1 MDAVLSFLAK
11 DALALRYDLTVEG
24 LDRIVAKG
32 TERILLLPNHPA
44 LVDPLILAAHLLKDL
59 HPVFLADSQQ
69 IDRPV
74 LRWVAK
80 KYGVRP
86 LPDVKEFG
94 SAARAEVER
103 ALADMAALLS
113 NGRNVVLYPSGHI
126 YRSRNEDLR
135 GNSAAFRLIRAVAGL
150 RVVLVRQT
158 GLWGS
163 SFGWASGAEPD
174 VARVLRAGV
183 GAMLASGVLLTPRRP
198 VKIEL
203 FEPEDLPTGSRDELN
218 EYLESFYNAEAQPN
232 TYVPRSFWERGGVEV
247 RPEPVYDD
255 RARDT
260 DGVPEGVRQIVQGH
274 LGDLTGRSDFDD
286 RQELSRDLGLDSLA
300 RAELLAWIEQQFG
313 HHVSRA
319 TSLETVGDVLPA
331 WMNYMDQAPR
341 EFSCNCLYWTIPDVD
356 AFPPEARNVDIVAIS
371 GVHIGPLDEA
381 AEALQPLRELGEP
394 VLDLSGEYPFTA
406 VQAIFDWVFPKN
418 QLYNYWKS
426 LYGDPISDEAAD
438 VIYEWVQQRPTN
450 MIMFDIWAMGGAI
463 TDVAAEDSAMGDRSA
478 PVTYVFN
485 TSWVDPELTD
495 DCLTWTR
502 DFYEALLPYSPGG
515 SYLNFPGFMGEEEG
529 LVHRAYGRNYE
540 RLAHV
545 KAAYDPQNLFSVNMN
560 VQPA

>member
-1 MDAVLSFLAK
+1 MSLQITTRAGDPVMIDDEALTAFDTAVRGEIVTAESA
-11 DALALRYDLTVEG
+11 DYDEVRAVWNRMI
-24 LDRIVAKG
+24 DR
-32 TERILLLPNHPA
+32 HPA
-44 LVDPLILAAHLLKDL
+44 LIVRCTGTADVVTAVNFARENDLLLA
-59 HPVFLADSQQ
+59 
-69 IDRPV
+69 
-74 LRWVAK
+74 
-80 KYGVRP
+80 VRGGGHNAA
-86 LPDVKEFG
+86 G
-94 SAARAEVER
+94 SATCQGGMMIDLSLMKGVFVDAPGRTVRVQGGATLGDVDHETQLYG
-103 ALADMAALLS
+103 LATPL
-113 NGRNVVLYPSGHI
+113 GVVSETG
-126 YRSRNEDLR
+126 
-135 GNSAAFRLIRAVAGL
+135 VAGL
-150 RVVLVRQT
+150 TLGGGYGHLRRMHGLSCDNILSVEIVTADGQVRT
-158 GLWGS
+158 ASAEENSDL
-163 SFGWASGAEPD
+163 FWA
-174 VARVLRAGV
+174 
-183 GAMLASGVLLTPRRP
+183 
-198 VKIEL
+198 I
-203 FEPEDLPTGSRDELN
+203 
-218 EYLESFYNAEAQPN
+218 
-232 TYVPRSFWERGGVEV
+232 RGGGGNFGVVTSFEFQLY
-247 RPEPVYDD
+247 PVGPTVYYI
-255 RARDT
+255 
-260 DGVPEGVRQIVQGH
+260 GVMYPQ
-274 LGDLTGRSDFDD
+274 
-286 RQELSRDLGLDSLA
+286 
-300 RAELLAWIEQQFG
+300 
-313 HHVSRA
+313 
-319 TSLETVGDVLPA
+319 ETVGDVLPA
-331 WMNYMDQAPR
+331 WLDFMDQAPR

-450 MIMFDIWAMGGAI
+450 TIMFDIWAMGGAI